1 MADDLRDIVPCVAA
15 SKKWKNSLW
24 MKTTKYKATTNE
36 EIRQMFRIDA
46 LTINS
51 IVVMFDVVV
60 IDFV

>member
-1 MADDLRDIVPCVAA
+1 M
-15 SKKWKNSLW
+15 
-24 MKTTKYKATTNE
+24 KATTNE

-60 IDFV
+60 IDFL